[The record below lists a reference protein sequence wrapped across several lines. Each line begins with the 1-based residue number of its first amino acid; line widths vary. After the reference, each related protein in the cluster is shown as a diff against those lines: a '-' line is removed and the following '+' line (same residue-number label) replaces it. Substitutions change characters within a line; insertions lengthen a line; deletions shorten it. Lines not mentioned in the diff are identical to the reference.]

1 MKNNIDT
8 KSLTLDVS
16 NKLNLQEWQVTNV
29 INLLA
34 EDNTIPFIARYRK
47 EMTNSLDEEVIF
59 KIKKEYDYQ
68 VALEEKKEKTIQ
80 AIEKKGKLTQEVIN
94 QINACTKLIE
104 IENIYK
110 PYVDKKKTR
119 AANAIAAGLEPLSK
133 YLLSLPKGSI
143 TDEVKKYVNDKMSY
157 ENALAGAKDIIAEI
171 VAYDNDIRKEVKKSM
186 YEFGF
191 LKTKIKNEEND
202 SEKIYRLYYDN
213 KLKANRIQGYKIM
226 AIGRAEKEKV
236 ITFKFE
242 FDKLF
247 STKQAIWKYT
257 KNYKSEA
264 ADVIVDAI
272 NDGLARLLIPSV
284 ENEVWSELYEAA
296 QEESI
301 KVFSRNLEAILSQRP
316 LKEKMVLGIDPAF
329 RTGCK
334 LALIAKNNALVLTDT
349 IYQNEPHNKK
359 EQAEKTIM
367 KILNEYPVDII
378 AIGNGTASRETEIF
392 INNVLMKHK
401 ISIPHVIVSEVGA
414 SVYSASQNARNEFG
428 DLEVQKRSAISIAR
442 RIIDPLSELI
452 KIDPKS
458 IGVGQYQHDLPEDK
472 LDENLDFTVKK
483 IVNRIG
489 VDINTAS
496 EELLKNISGL
506 NSTIAKSIISY
517 RNEHHKI
524 NSRKEIEKLP
534 KVTKKVFEQS
544 SGFLRIIDGDNIL
557 DSTSIHPDNY
567 QVAEWI
573 LENYKIDLTKNN
585 EALKVSTEDIKKIAK
600 ATKANEII
608 IESIIQSIK
617 EQRRDYREQFDA
629 PLLRNDVLSFEDLKQ
644 GMMLSGVV
652 RNIVDFGVFIDI
664 GIKNDSLLH
673 TSNITKDKIENPFE
687 KFYIGQI
694 LNVYVKNINKELKK
708 VELSLYE

>member
-1 MKNNIDT
+1 MDPDSILAQLISYIRYNNFEVKDSCLHSVFDLLYQQYTAERLAYEATHPKTHEYLSEQLIYDLIT
-8 KSLTLDVS
+8 K
-16 NKLNLQEWQVTNV
+16 
-29 INLLA
+29 
-34 EDNTIPFIARYRK
+34 
-47 EMTNSLDEEVIF
+47 
-59 KIKKEYDYQ
+59 
-68 VALEEKKEKTIQ
+68 
-80 AIEKKGKLTQEVIN
+80 AIEKKGKLTQEVID

-110 PYVDKKKTR
+110 PYVEKKKTR
-119 AANAIAAGLEPLSK
+119 AANAINLGLEPLSK

-143 TDEVKKYVNDKMSY
+143 KEEVNKYVKDKITY
-157 ENALAGAKDIIAEI
+157 DDAINGAKDIIAEI

-186 YEFGF
+186 LEFGF
-191 LKTKIKNEEND
+191 IKTKIKSEEND
-202 SEKIYRLYYDN
+202 QEKIYRLYYDA
-213 KLKANRIQGYKIM
+213 KLKANKVQGYKIM

-242 FDKLF
+242 FDKNF
-247 STKQAIWKYT
+247 SLKQAIWKYT

-264 ADVIVDAI
+264 ADLIIEAI
-272 NDGLARLLIPSV
+272 NDGFTRLLIPSV
-284 ENEVWSELYEAA
+284 ENEIWSELYESA

-301 KVFSRNLEAILSQRP
+301 KIFARNLEAILSQRP
-316 LKEKMVLGIDPAF
+316 LKNKMVLGVDPAF

-334 LALIAKNNALVLTDT
+334 LALINKNNSLVLTDT

-359 EQAEKTIM
+359 EQAEKIVL
-367 KILNEYPVDII
+367 KILNQYPVDII
-378 AIGNGTASRETEIF
+378 AIGNGTASRETENF
-392 INNVLMKHK
+392 FNEVLTKNKIN
-401 ISIPHVIVSEVGA
+401 IPHVIVSEVGA
-414 SVYSASQNARNEFG
+414 SVYSASENARKEFG

-442 RIIDPLSELI
+442 RIVDPLAELI

-506 NSTIAKSIISY
+506 NATIAKTIIQY
-517 RNEHHKI
+517 RNEHDKFM
-524 NSRKEIEKLP
+524 SRKEIEKLP
-534 KVTKKVFEQS
+534 KITKKVFEQS

-557 DSTSIHPDNY
+557 DSTSIHPDDYNTANY
-567 QVAEWI
+567 I
-573 LENYKIDLTKNN
+573 IDKYKIDLLKNN
-585 EALKVSTEDIKKIAK
+585 ENLTISKTDIQDIVKQ
-600 ATKANEII
+600 TNSSEIT

-644 GMMLSGVV
+644 GMQLSGVV
-652 RNIVDFGVFIDI
+652 RNIVDFGAFIDI

-673 TSNITKDKIENPFE
+673 TSNITKDKFVNPFE
-687 KFYIGQI
+687 TFYIGQI
-694 LNVYVKNINKELKK
+694 VNVYVKNINKELKK
-708 VELSLYE
+708 VELALYE